1 MLGTGS
7 IFSGLEDIFSF
18 PVLSFGTPRH
28 NIVSNQHLEP
38 LPDLGKL
45 WL

>member
-1 MLGTGS
+1 MLVTGP
-7 IFSGLEDIFSF
+7 IFSGLEDIFGF
-18 PVLSFGTPRH
+18 PILSFGTPSH
-28 NIVSNQHLEP
+28 SVVSNQHLGT